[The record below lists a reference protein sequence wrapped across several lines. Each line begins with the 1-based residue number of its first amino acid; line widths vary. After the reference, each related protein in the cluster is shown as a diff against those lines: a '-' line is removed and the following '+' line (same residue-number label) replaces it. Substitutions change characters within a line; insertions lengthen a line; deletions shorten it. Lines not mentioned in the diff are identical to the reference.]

1 MSADTTTRKVAFSS
15 TAVADYPFT
24 FRALTSAPSD
34 IKVKVTASG
43 TTSALTYTTDY
54 TVAVNSNGVGGTV
67 TLVTTYGTATHIIT
81 IYRETTNLQESDYN
95 DYNQFPSNTLETDL
109 DRRTMLAQEMAEDI
123 TRCAKLDVSSTITTL
138 ALPAPST
145 GKCWV
150 WTGNTLRN
158 STYDIDTQQAAAASE
173 STTAVAAAVTAVAAE
188 ASAQSYATNALT
200 YSTSVDISKV
210 GTPVNDQVG
219 VWTGDGTLEG
229 RATMVITTEGVLTL
243 SGNSGARAYLNG
255 GSIAISSAT
264 TTIVLL
270 DTESYDTQSEMDIAS
285 NKGRFTAKVTGY
297 YDVIAQAVWFD
308 NTVAKAYRTS
318 IYKNNAEIAT
328 SYTVCQSTS
337 SINVSV
343 ACSDVV
349 YLLTNDYIEMA
360 IYTTANSGERVWANK
375 STYLSVNKI
384 R

>member
-109 DRRTMLAQEMAEDI
+109 DRRTILAQEMAEDI

-210 GTPVNDQVG
+210 GTPVNDQVA

-229 RATMVITTEGVLTL
+229 LATMVITTAGVLTL
-243 SGNSGARAYLNG
+243 SGNSGVRAYLGTNQLN
-255 GSIAISSAT
+255 ITNAT
-264 TTIVLL
+264 ATKVLL
-270 DTESYDTQSEMDIAS
+270 ATESYDIQGEFDSAT
-285 NKGRFTAKVTGY
+285 NYRFTATVAGY
-297 YDVIAQAVWFD
+297 YQVNFKVGWGGCVDQAE
-308 NTVAKAYRTS
+308 YRGML
-318 IYKNNAEIAT
+318 YKNGGVIINSENHP
-328 SYTVCQSTS
+328 SGTVVQC
-337 SINVSV
+337 IGPDIVSLAV
-343 ACSDVV
+343 
-349 YLLTNDYIEMA
+349 NDYLELYVYHSDGTNTPDVLA
-360 IYTTANSGERVWANK
+360 DLER
-375 STYLSVNKI
+375 TYLSIAKI